1 MGQRGRI
8 SSPPAGHASFYV
20 GQASGWLSGLQVH
33 FTDSCLV
40 FHLAM
45 YPSPF
50 LQGRSQSIHPPQ
62 SVLLLGLVPNQV
74 WDLALGLVPLNKAW
88 VGPFLRLVKIVLAVS
103 LFLL

>member
-50 LQGRSQSIHPPQ
+50 LQGRSQSIHPPP
-62 SVLLLGLVPNQV
+62 VCTDIGACPKPGVGLLKPM
-74 WDLALGLVPLNKAW
+74 KA
-88 VGPFLRLVKIVLAVS
+88 
-103 LFLL
+103 